1 MSPSRSVSFPI
12 CTLPAELLLLIGA
25 CLDCSALCSFR
36 LTCKTVCDCT
46 FPLFRKYLENLKTD
60 LSLTSFQKLD
70 SLSRNQELCSLV
82 QTLSIDGTEE
92 DIIGS
97 GLTWEHHR
105 SGLLVIPQ
113 ESIQRWQ
120 EVLLRLVNCR
130 SFRLH
135 KWNTPD
141 GPDPF
146 DKTTPNDTITILLSI
161 FIAIERP
168 IRELHI
174 LFKRPNIISLD
185 QLDLSRVHSGL
196 LHDPKFITTCCS
208 TLEALTFKFK
218 VEEEEEANFVVHFI
232 HHAKSC
238 LKRLTINFSYG
249 ESAAPLMFQI
259 SLMIRPP
266 LRLQELHL
274 VCGNVDSDQDLIRF
288 LFSSKRT
295 LVKIHLGSFTIRS
308 GAWAAIFRTLSE
320 FSSLTEISV
329 SYLMGHKMQ
338 REYGIIRFPALLRDP
353 IVDPVL
359 GTKFSYTVRGRPE
372 NPIVV
377 GVQYSGRSMDIA
389 LQKLAE
395 YATFLQGRDSN

>member
-1 MSPSRSVSFPI
+1 MSPSRFVSFPI

-25 CLDCSALCSFR
+25 CLDCSALCSLR
-36 LTCKTVCDCT
+36 LTCKTVYDCT
-46 FPLFRKYLENLKTD
+46 FPLFRKYLENLTTD
-60 LSLTSFQKLD
+60 LSLTSLQKLD

-120 EVLLRLVNCR
+120 GVLLRLVNCQ
-130 SFRLH
+130 SFHLH

-146 DKTTPNDTITILLSI
+146 DKTTPDDTITVLLSI
-161 FIAIERP
+161 LIAIERP
-168 IRELHI
+168 IRELSI
-174 LFKRPNIISLD
+174 LFKRPGFYSLD
-185 QLDLSRVHSGL
+185 HLDLSRVHNGL

-208 TLEALTFKFK
+208 TLEALTFKFE
-218 VEEEEEANFVVHFI
+218 VEEEGEVNFVVHFI
-232 HHAKSC
+232 HHAKNR
-238 LKRLTINFSYG
+238 LERLTIDFCFG
-249 ESAAPLMFQI
+249 ECAAPLMFQM
-259 SLMIRPP
+259 SLTTRPP

-274 VCGNVDSDQDLIRF
+274 MCGNVDSDQDLIRL

-295 LVKIHLGSFTIRS
+295 LVKIHLGSFTLGS

-320 FSSLTEISV
+320 FSSLTDISV
-329 SYLMGHKMQ
+329 RHLMGYTTQ
-338 REYGIIRFPALLRDP
+338 RQYGRIHFPALLRDP
-353 IVDPVL
+353 IVDPVQ
-359 GTKFSYTVRGRPE
+359 GTKFSYTVTGRPE
-372 NPIVV
+372 KLTVV

-395 YATFLQGRDSN
+395 YATFLQGRDSD

>member
-1 MSPSRSVSFPI
+1 MTPLRSVSLSI
-12 CTLPAELLLLIGA
+12 CTLPPELLLLVGA
-25 CLDCSALCSFR
+25 CLDCPALCSFR
-36 LTCKTVCDCT
+36 LTCKAIYDCT
-46 FPLFRKYLENLKTD
+46 FPLFCKYLENITTD
-60 LSLTSFQKLD
+60 LSLTSLQKLD
-70 SLSRNQELCSLV
+70 SLSRNQELSSLV

-120 EVLLRLVNCR
+120 GVLLRLVNCQ

-146 DKTTPNDTITILLSI
+146 DKTTPDDTITVLLSI
-161 FIAIERP
+161 LIAIERP
-168 IRELHI
+168 IRELSI
-174 LFKRPNIISLD
+174 LFKRPGFYSLD
-185 QLDLSRVHSGL
+185 HLDLSRVHNGL

-208 TLEALTFKFK
+208 TLEALTFKFE
-218 VEEEEEANFVVHFI
+218 VEDEGGIDFVEHFI
-232 HHAKSC
+232 HHAKNR
-238 LKRLTINFSYG
+238 LERLTFDFSFG
-249 ESAAPLMFQI
+249 ECVAPLMFQL
-259 SLMIRPP
+259 SLMTRPP

-295 LVKIHLGSFTIRS
+295 LVKIHLGSFTIGS
-308 GAWAAIFRTLSE
+308 GAWVAIFRTLSE

-329 SYLMGHKMQ
+329 SYLMARKPQ
-338 REYGIIRFPALLRDP
+338 RRYGIIHFPALLRDP
-353 IVDPVL
+353 IVDPVP
-359 GTKFSYTVRGRPE
+359 GTKFSYTVKGRPE
-372 NPIVV
+372 NPTTVV
-377 GVQYSGRSMDIA
+377 GVQYTGRSMDIA

-395 YATFLQGRDSN
+395 YATF